1 MGNANIKKYWLAALF
16 GCAGAAFA
24 SPSGQGESSEAF
36 VGFLIVMA
44 VVAVAYAFVFLLRL
58 VAGSKRLAPD
68 ERNAIEFTK
77 YTTPIDRPSIER

>member
-1 MGNANIKKYWLAALF
+1 MSITNTKRHCLLVMVGGAK
-16 GCAGAAFA
+16 AAFA
-24 SPSGQGESSEAF
+24 SPGSHGESSEALG
-36 VGFLIVMA
+36 GFLILLG

-58 VAGSKRLAPD
+58 FAGSKRLAPD